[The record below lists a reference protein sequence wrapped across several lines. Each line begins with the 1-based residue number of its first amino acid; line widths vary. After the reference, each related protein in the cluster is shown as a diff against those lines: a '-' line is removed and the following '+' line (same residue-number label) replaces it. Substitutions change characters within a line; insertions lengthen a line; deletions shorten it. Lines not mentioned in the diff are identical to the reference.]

1 MGNPFVCDCNF
12 RQVLI
17 WKNTTTVSLS
27 NFNSY
32 ACNGPKEW
40 TGKSLTDFSKSEINC
55 TFYTSYAIYGSLLFG
70 IVFSLFVYN
79 LMYSRRWTIRLFRYR
94 LSKRIKSYIRRWL
107 GEEAQLAPEGQF
119 DAYVSCSEHDKEWA
133 LKHLLP
139 GIDNGELNADHP
151 FGGRFRLYY
160 EDRDAVPG
168 APKFDNINSFLEK
181 SKKVIIILSEHYMQ
195 APTMAENSMELGR
208 ANIMLH
214 ERDIEDII
222 VIQLG
227 DVAADNVPAEL
238 YTQMKKER
246 FLQWEDDLEAIE
258 HFKEN
263 LVDRL
268 QAELQD

>member
-1 MGNPFVCDCNF
+1 MFAHISLIVRCDPN
-12 RQVLI
+12 L
-17 WKNTTTVSLS
+17 VS
-27 NFNSY
+27 
-32 ACNGPKEW
+32 
-40 TGKSLTDFSKSEINC
+40 
-55 TFYTSYAIYGSLLFG
+55 
-70 IVFSLFVYN
+70 
-79 LMYSRRWTIRLFRYR
+79 
-94 LSKRIKSYIRRWL
+94 
-107 GEEAQLAPEGQF
+107 
-119 DAYVSCSEHDKEWA
+119 
-133 LKHLLP
+133 
-139 GIDNGELNADHP
+139 
-151 FGGRFRLYY
+151 
-160 EDRDAVPG
+160 G

-195 APTMAENSMELGR
+195 APTMAENSMELDR